1 MVVRRLP
8 YLDYRNCSFHFFLC
22 RSCQGREG
30 TPIRK
35 HRLGCV
41 HTRLGEASVSAI
53 ARGHA
58 EMAGKRASDK
68 ADAHR
73 VFGQEAGRSKTPC
86 RAGLYARFSTHDQQK
101 VSVISSKPCVR
112 SVPVAEFQRLV
123 FLHPERSCNSD
134 ARTGLLGLEGRNSV
148 EG

>member
-1 MVVRRLP
+1 MTYVQSPGGIICGTQFGVQIR
-8 YLDYRNCSFHFFLC
+8 DYRL
-22 RSCQGREG
+22 RSRN
-30 TPIRK
+30 
-35 HRLGCV
+35 L

-73 VFGQEAGRSKTPC
+73 VFGQGAGRSRTPC
-86 RAGLYARFSTHDQQK
+86 RAGLYARVSTHDQQK
-101 VSVISSKPCVR
+101 VSVISSKPWVR

-134 ARTGLLGLEGRNSV
+134 ARTGLLGLEGRNTV

>member
-1 MVVRRLP
+1 
-8 YLDYRNCSFHFFLC
+8 
-22 RSCQGREG
+22 
-30 TPIRK
+30 
-35 HRLGCV
+35 
-41 HTRLGEASVSAI
+41 
-53 ARGHA
+53 
-58 EMAGKRASDK
+58 MAGKRASDK

-134 ARTGLLGLEGRNSV
+134 ARTGLLGLEGRNTV
-148 EG
+148 EGYEGSLAPSGITGSEFRVKRFVVLR